1 MKIAT
6 KIAACGLA
14 AALLLTGCGKNGS
27 QASAAVTEAQKQE
40 TVLTVD
46 GVSYTGQDYAAA
58 YLYNKGNLETM
69 LAQYGVTAD
78 DMMKNDA
85 DKVSY
90 HDQITEMAVEQL
102 EYLAVCRN
110 KLTEAGLT
118 LDEAALDEELASQEA
133 QVGGADALDAY
144 LDKAGITREQYRAF
158 ASLNV
163 MVDQLRKD
171 YLEKNADTV
180 RAYFDENYLRS
191 KHVLIKTVD
200 DNNAA
205 LENQDELEA
214 KAREVADKA
223 KAGSDFD
230 ALIAEYNEDPG
241 MESNPDGY
249 VFAEGTMVDEFYEG
263 TKALAVNGISDP
275 VKSSYG
281 WHIIQRLPLRDAD
294 YTANQAGVVSLLFA
308 KEADAWVKAAKVE
321 KSDSFDAIRM
331 DNAAGYVK

>member
-6 KIAACGLA
+6 KLAACGLA
-14 AALLLTGCGKNGS
+14 AALLFTGCGKDGT
-27 QASAAVTEAQKQE
+27 QASAAVTDAQKQE

-46 GVSYTGQDYAAA
+46 GVPYTGQEYAAA
-58 YLYNKGNLETM
+58 YMYNKGNLETL
-69 LAQYGVTAD
+69 LAQYGVTLGD
-78 DMMKNDA
+78 TLQNEE
-85 DKVSY
+85 DKASY
-90 HDQITEMAVEQL
+90 HDKITEMAVEQL
-102 EYLAVCRN
+102 EYLAVCQN
-110 KLTEAGLT
+110 KLAEAGLT

-133 QVGGADALDAY
+133 QIGGADKLDAY
-144 LDKAGITREQYRAF
+144 LEKAGITREQYRKF

-171 YLEKNADTV
+171 YLEKNADAV
-180 RAYFDENYLRS
+180 RAYFDENYLRC

-241 MESNPDGY
+241 MESTPEGY
-249 VFAEGTMVDEFYEG
+249 VFAEGTMVEEFYEG

-275 VKSSYG
+275 IKSSYG
-281 WHIIQRLPLRDAD
+281 WHIIERLPLRDAD

-308 KEADAWVKAAKVE
+308 KEADAWVEAAKVE
-321 KSDSFDAIRM
+321 KSDSFASIGI